1 MRVFLKETE
10 GKNGSTYL
18 RGYSRS
24 YGRSVEVLVFKASG
38 NGVNAVA
45 NVIVKNTRPM
55 YRPMTA
61 AYPRFRRRMTSYR
74 RRTNG

>member
-18 RGYSRS
+18 RGYTRS

-55 YRPMTA
+55 YRPMMTSYA
-61 AYPRFRRRMTSYR
+61 RRRRMTTYR